1 MDIAALSIQVFQLYI
16 LCVDGYTVFSR
27 AQALGPD
34 SKLVQTK
41 FRIEEHRLEEWGQY
55 WGFNGRDTTQLER
68 SLLMRGKNTR
78 TIVIETLTAISVI
91 LRDSDTLM
99 TRYGLKRN
107 DLDSEEF
114 RRGLGGGLAERLTFE
129 RGQHD
134 EYVVRINRRN
144 SLLAKCLWG
153 IRDRSRIERLIIELK
168 GFNDTLELLLPRGGE
183 KSIDWS
189 TATLVSGSDDPE
201 ELGIVAKA
209 LNDLGQEEAG
219 RIVQFRRENI
229 LLDRAAAQVLT
240 FRPSQ
245 HLLISRNDLDFIP
258 RRGSRERSLALY
270 GADMVMVE
278 WKPYPLDVSGRQ
290 IEVIS
295 QRADN
300 LARQLH
306 ESTGRPANWNILPCL
321 GYFDD
326 AAKFRYGYVNVL
338 PKGIQ
343 QYLPLSLY
351 ELLETSTPSLGERFR
366 LAEYLAKS
374 LLLFHSSGWVH
385 KSIRSSNIVFFHC
398 AVNNVPLY
406 GNPYIVGFD
415 YARPDNPNAQSV
427 ERSTG
432 NNTENAIYRH
442 PDLQR
447 ANPRR
452 FTASDDI
459 FGLGLVLLEIGLW
472 KRLRAFG
479 PGQGREFLDRCITE
493 THKLKP
499 KVGIMYAN
507 VVKLCLSGDL
517 GSKHEASLG
526 WEKAAGD
533 ARWED
538 DWRKEKLAEGT
549 RFYWEVVH
557 QLGKCQA

>member
-1 MDIAALSIQVFQLYI
+1 MELAAFSIQVFQLYI
-16 LCVDGYTVFSR
+16 MCAEGYAVFSR
-27 AQALGPD
+27 GKALGSD
-34 SKLVQTK
+34 SKLIQTK

-55 WGFNGRDTTQLER
+55 WGFSKKDTTQLER
-68 SLLMRGKNTR
+68 SLLMRGQSTR
-78 TIVIETLTAISVI
+78 NIVIETLTAISTI

-99 TRYGLKRN
+99 SRYGLKKN
-107 DLDSEEF
+107 DLDSQEVL
-114 RRGLGGGLAERLTFE
+114 RNLDQRLVERLTFE
-129 RGQHD
+129 RGRHD
-134 EYVVRINRRN
+134 EYVVQINKKN

-153 IRDRSRIERLIIELK
+153 IRDRSRIERLIMELK

-189 TATLVSGSDDPE
+189 TATLISGSDDPE

-209 LNDLGQEEAG
+209 LKELGQEEAG
-219 RIVQFRRENI
+219 RIVQFRQENI
-229 LLDRAAAQVLT
+229 RLERAAAQVLT

-245 HLLISRNDLDFIP
+245 HLLINKNDLDFIP
-258 RRGSRERSLALY
+258 RRSSRERSLALH

-278 WKPYPLDVSGRQ
+278 WKPYQPGGQ
-290 IEVIS
+290 TEVIA

-300 LARQLH
+300 LVRQLH
-306 ESTGRPANWNILPCL
+306 VSAARPANWNILPCL

-326 AAKFRYGYVNVL
+326 AAKFRYGYVNAL
-338 PKGIQ
+338 PRGIQ

-351 ELLETSTPSLGERFR
+351 ELLDTSTPSLDERFR

-398 AVNNVPLY
+398 AVNNRPLY

-415 YARPDNPNAQSV
+415 YARPDNPNAQSI
-427 ERSTG
+427 ERSAG
-432 NNTENAIYRH
+432 NNTENEIYRH
-442 PDLQR
+442 PDLQK

-452 FTASDDI
+452 FTAADDI

-472 KRLRAFG
+472 KRLRNVG
-479 PGQGREFLDRCITE
+479 SGKGTEFLDKCITE
-493 THKLKP
+493 TDKLNP
-499 KVGIMYAN
+499 KVGTTYAN
-507 VVKLCLSGDL
+507 VVKLCLSGSL

-526 WEKAAGD
+526 WEKAVGN
-533 ARWED
+533 REWED
-538 DWRKEKLAEGT
+538 DWRKGKLAEGGK
-549 RFYWEVVH
+549 FYWEVVH

>member
-1 MDIAALSIQVFQLYI
+1 MEVAALSFQVAQLYI
-16 LCVDGYTVFSR
+16 MCAEGYAVFSR
-27 AQALGPD
+27 AKALGSD
-34 SKLVQTK
+34 SKLIQTK

-55 WGFNGRDTTQLER
+55 WGFNKEDTTQLER
-68 SLLMRGKNTR
+68 SLLMRGKNAR
-78 TIVIETLTAISVI
+78 TIVVETLTAISLI
-91 LRDSDTLM
+91 LRDSDILM
-99 TRYGLKRN
+99 TRYGLRKN

-114 RRGLGGGLAERLTFE
+114 LRNLDGKLMERLTFE
-129 RGQHD
+129 RSRHD
-134 EYVVRINRRN
+134 EYVAKINKRN

-189 TATLVSGSDDPE
+189 TATLLSGSDDPA

-209 LNDLGQEEAG
+209 LKDLGQGEAG
-219 RIVQFRRENI
+219 RIVHFRLENI
-229 LLDRAAAQVLT
+229 LLERAATQVLT

-245 HLLISRNDLDFIP
+245 HLLINKNDLDFIP
-258 RRGSRERSLALY
+258 RQTSRERSLALH
-270 GADMVMVE
+270 GGKMVMVE
-278 WKPYPLDVSGRQ
+278 WKPYPLDASGRETE
-290 IEVIS
+290 IIS

-306 ESTGRPANWNILPCL
+306 VSTTRPENWNILPCL

-326 AAKFRYGYVNVL
+326 AAKFRYGYVNAL

-343 QYLPLSLY
+343 NYLPLSLY
-351 ELLETSTPSLGERFR
+351 KLLDTSTPSLGKRFR

-385 KSIRSSNIVFFHC
+385 KSIRSSNIVFFQC
-398 AVNNVPLY
+398 TVNNRPIY
-406 GNPYIVGFD
+406 GNPYIAGFD
-415 YARPDNPNAQSV
+415 YARPDNPNAQSI
-427 ERSTG
+427 ERSAG

-442 PDLQR
+442 PDLQL

-452 FTASDDI
+452 FTAADDI

-472 KRLRAFG
+472 KRLRTFG
-479 PGQGREFLDRCITE
+479 PGQGKEFLDKCITE
-493 THKLKP
+493 TDKLGP
-499 KVGIMYAN
+499 KVGEVYAD
-507 VVKLCLSGDL
+507 VVKLCLSGEL

-526 WEKAAGD
+526 WEKAVGS
-533 ARWED
+533 RQWED
-538 DWRKEKLAEGT
+538 DWRKDKLAEGGK
-549 RFYWEVVH
+549 FYWDVVH